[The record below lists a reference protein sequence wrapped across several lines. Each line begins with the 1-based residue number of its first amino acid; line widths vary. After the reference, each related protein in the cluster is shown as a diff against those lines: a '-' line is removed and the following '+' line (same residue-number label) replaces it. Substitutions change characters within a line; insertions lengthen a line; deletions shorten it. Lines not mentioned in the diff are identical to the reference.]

1 MSGQSIAFL
10 FMKAN
15 RFSREDEKF
24 SSSVAFANMEWTIQI
39 FSPQYPIL
47 HGENIAENPQNK
59 MLGIMHFLNKQLG
72 ATGYVARTDNL
83 SVADLAAYATVS
95 TIKVGKLTFRCDETS
110 RTSSLSESK
119 VKLFR

>member
-1 MSGQSIAFL
+1 MQIWSIHT
-10 FMKAN
+10 
-15 RFSREDEKF
+15 
-24 SSSVAFANMEWTIQI
+24 TIQT
-39 FSPQYPIL
+39 FPPQYPIL

-95 TIKVGKLTFRCDETS
+95 TIKVGELIFVKSDLDGTKTFEHC
-110 RTSSLSESK
+110 
-119 VKLFR
+119 